1 MKKNNKI
8 KNYYQNFFE
17 DIAKI
22 SLNVDYKK
30 IENIVIL
37 LKKLRKQSGRL
48 FFIGVGGSAA
58 NCSHAVNDFRKLC
71 EIDAITPLDNTS
83 ELTANINDNGWDNSL
98 LNHLKISKIE
108 NKDVLFVL
116 TVGGGN
122 LKKNVSVN
130 LIKSINY
137 AKKNKITVIGICGKE
152 DGHLQRNADIV
163 IVVPNVNSAFV
174 TPYSESFQSVI
185 LHSIVSDPKLQVKKT
200 KW

>member
-30 IENIVIL
+30 LENIVIL
-37 LKKLRKQSGRL
+37 LKKLRKQYGRL

-137 AKKNKITVIGICGKE
+137 AKKNKIKVIGICGKE

>member
-1 MKKNNKI
+1 MKNRKKSNNF
-8 KNYYQNFFE
+8 YQNFFK
-17 DIAKI
+17 DIAYTALNIDIRKLEKI
-22 SLNVDYKK
+22 VT
-30 IENIVIL
+30 IL
-37 LKKLRKQSGRL
+37 IKLRKNSGRL

-98 LNHLKISKIE
+98 LNHLKISKISK
-108 NKDVLFVL
+108 NDALFVL

-137 AKKNKITVIGICGKE
+137 AKKNKIKVIGICGKK
-152 DGHLQRNADIV
+152 DGYLQQNGDIV
-163 IVVPNVNSAFV
+163 INVPNKNSSFV
-174 TPYSESFQSVI
+174 TPYSESFQSVL
-185 LHSIVSDPKLQVKKT
+185 LHSIVSDPKLQIKKT